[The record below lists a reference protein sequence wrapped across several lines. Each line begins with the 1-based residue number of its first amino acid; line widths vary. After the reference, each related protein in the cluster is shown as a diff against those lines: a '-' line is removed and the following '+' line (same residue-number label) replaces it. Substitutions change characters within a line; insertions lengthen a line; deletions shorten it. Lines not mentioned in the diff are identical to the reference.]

1 MAQNRRRLGKTSLI
15 HLNKIS
21 GAGLLLAVISSP
33 LQEICCPPPQ
43 LGRSTVNA
51 FAGAPAPEDSK
62 EERRFSWHPAATICA
77 GKQSEIGAVGLRRYF
92 PVSG

>member
-1 MAQNRRRLGKTSLI
+1 M
-15 HLNKIS
+15 
-21 GAGLLLAVISSP
+21 
-33 LQEICCPPPQ
+33 
-43 LGRSTVNA
+43 NA